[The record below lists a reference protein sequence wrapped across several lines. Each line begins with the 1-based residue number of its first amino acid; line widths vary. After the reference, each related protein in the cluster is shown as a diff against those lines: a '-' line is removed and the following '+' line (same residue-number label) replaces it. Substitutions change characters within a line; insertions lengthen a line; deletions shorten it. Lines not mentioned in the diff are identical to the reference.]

1 MSFKSLLSLV
11 VLVFLSSQMM
21 AQLPEVPRTESS
33 EPFFE
38 KPIDDIVEKTIINE
52 RRVLPYEPIREAD
65 ILWEKRIWRVIDV
78 REKINAPR

>member
-11 VLVFLSSQMM
+11 AMVFIAGQIM

-38 KPIDDIVEKTIINE
+38 KPIDDVVEKKIINE
-52 RRVLPYEPIREAD
+52 RRVIPYEPIREAD

-78 REKINAPR
+78 R

>member
-11 VLVFLSSQMM
+11 AMVFVAGQIM

-38 KPIDDIVEKTIINE
+38 KPIDDIVEKRIVNE
-52 RRVLPYEPIREAD
+52 RRVLP
-65 ILWEKRIWRVIDV
+65 
-78 REKINAPR
+78 